1 MNKLMAGLLAGLVL
15 AAPALPVVAQDIEFT
30 LINNSSQSLHYFY
43 TTPSNQNDWGDD
55 LLGPDGTLEP
65 GYQGT
70 VYIGDGSDQCL
81 YDFRFETAEGAV
93 MEVAAVDICELNSYT
108 LYDE

>member
-1 MNKLMAGLLAGLVL
+1 MTFNLRGGIIALALLGSAM
-15 AAPALPVVAQDIEFT
+15 PAVAQTVEFT

-43 TTPSNQNDWGDD
+43 TNPSNMDAWGED

-70 VYIGDGSDQCL
+70 VTIGDGSDQCL
-81 YDFRFETAEGAV
+81 YDFRFETGEGATL
-93 MEVAAVDICELNSYT
+93 EVFEVDICELNSYT
-108 LYDE
+108 LTD